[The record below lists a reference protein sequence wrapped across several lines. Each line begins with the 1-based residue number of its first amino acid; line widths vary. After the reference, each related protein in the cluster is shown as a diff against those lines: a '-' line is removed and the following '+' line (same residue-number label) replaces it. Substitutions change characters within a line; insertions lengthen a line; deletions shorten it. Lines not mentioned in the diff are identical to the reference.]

1 MFSVLF
7 HHPVSLMSKAPIV
20 FLQYIAA
27 LAIIEGIHL
36 YDKGYENLQ
45 VKLKWPNDICKLK

>member
-7 HHPVSLMSKAPIV
+7 HHPVSLMTKAPIV

-27 LAIIEGIHL
+27 LAIIEGIHS
-36 YDKGYENLQ
+36 YDRGYENLQ
-45 VKLKWPNDICKLK
+45 VKLKWPNDICK